1 MNFSKILSVAFLTVV
16 LTSCSS
22 NKLTVEDVEQE
33 VKDPVDENNTD
44 CKLGKVYIEKEG
56 LLRVDIVNTDPS
68 NNWSTEN
75 TLTGFEGTGYLVYT
89 GPDSFSNPGNDVLN
103 FPIKITQPGVYQFV
117 WSSRISKGDH
127 RGEHNDSW
135 LKIDAD
141 EFYGEHATTKVK
153 VYPKGSG
160 KTPNPAGTSKNGWL
174 KSYMNKLGEWLWK
187 SQTNDHDPYGIFAKF
202 NNAGVYNV
210 QISGRSNG
218 HAIDQFVLFRVD
230 KNLNTA
236 KQAELSKTE
245 CK

>member
-1 MNFSKILSVAFLTVV
+1 MNFLRILIVTFLIVV
-16 LTSCSS
+16 LPSCSS
-22 NKLTVEDVEQE
+22 NKLTVEDAEQE
-33 VKDPVDENNTD
+33 VIDIVNENNED
-44 CKLGKVYIEKEG
+44 CKSGDIYIEEDG
-56 LLRVDIVNTDPS
+56 LVLVDIVNADS
-68 NNWSTEN
+68 ANNWSTEN
-75 TLTGFEGTGYLVYT
+75 ILTGFEGAGYIVYK
-89 GPDSFSNPGNDVLN
+89 GADSFSTPGNDVLN

-117 WSSRISKGDH
+117 WSSRISKGDY

-135 LKIDAD
+135 LKIEAD
-141 EFYGEHATTKVK
+141 EFYGQHAVTKVK

-218 HAIDQFVLFRVD
+218 HAIDQFVLFKVG
-230 KNLNTA
+230 KSLNTA